1 MWPNYKIKKDQEKY
15 VIYKNEKTLYLPC
28 KMMKKKRVEF
38 DTKIEAEKYIK
49 DIVILIQNGQEY
61 IERF

>member
-15 VIYKNEKTLYLPC
+15 VICKNDRPLYLPC
-28 KMMKKKRVEF
+28 KLVKKKRVEF
-38 DTKIEAEKYIK
+38 DTQAEANKYIK
-49 DIVILIQNGQEY
+49 DIQVLIKNGEDY